1 MTLKDEVRTLVSE
14 HADVGADDDR
24 LEVDSLTLV
33 TIIEALE
40 ERFDVRVA
48 PRDAVPEN
56 FSSVAAITRFLEA
69 KRP

>member
-14 HADVGADDDR
+14 HADVGADEDR
-24 LEVDSLTLV
+24 LDVDSLTLV

-56 FSSVAAITRFLEA
+56 FASVAAITRFLEA